1 MGMECSQNSQMKIV
15 KGDAG
20 YVLEDVPH
28 LTDYI
33 PDLPVT
39 LFLCFCIFSIPIYYI
54 YFVLIGAG
62 LYGRLIPI
70 HCDPILLTRWLSE

>member
-1 MGMECSQNSQMKIV
+1 MECSQNSQMKIV

-39 LFLCFCIFSIPIYYI
+39 LFLCFCIFSIPIYYLYI
-54 YFVLIGAG
+54 LFSSVLGYMADLSQSIA
-62 LYGRLIPI
+62 IQS
-70 HCDPILLTRWLSE
+70 CLLGG